1 MPPLGVVAPVQ
12 RHGGDFPFG
21 PILARRAL
29 KRRACLRARPGWPT
43 VAPFEMNQTDPR
55 AQAAFDAALNHIKTT
70 TSGVADRVSDHL
82 GLLASAA
89 ARIFDRDALVN
100 AQLDLRRHMSTFVL
114 VFADTLSKKVT
125 RELNPGHEP
134 GRSLAET
141 DWQSLSLVDDSEVEE
156 RMFADRISQAITHE
170 CEWEL
175 REVASYTGQ
184 LLGIG
189 RADHDRNPLRAEM
202 LGSAIYRAITNVSND
217 RESRKLLARELGLG
231 MARVMPSCYSDI
243 LKDFRARGIQPVGL
257 TVRGVEGPGNELNR
271 DRVTS
276 GYDTLSRDP
285 GALSGGGHFGPTGSS
300 DFDAAGSGANP
311 TGRPAGRGPGGGGQ
325 GLGGGTGSGS
335 GGIGSGPSGRPAPG
349 SWANRDNSGSPGSGA
364 SRPGGA
370 QGTPGSAGRSGAA
383 QGAAPAVQADAELMN
398 LIRRLTFLA
407 TRPADIG
414 GPTVASAF
422 APAGSGSAAG
432 PLGAA
437 SGGGAF
443 GDVASGLMA
452 ANLIRTH
459 REELRQASTGT
470 LDHMV
475 IDVVGSLF
483 DQILSDPRVPPQM
496 ARQLARLQ
504 LPVLRVA
511 LVDTTFFSSRK
522 HPVRR
527 FVNRI
532 ASLACAFDDFD
543 EDPGKLFLARV
554 RELVQEIVDG
564 DFDQMDVYASKLNA
578 LEGFIAQQAKKHV
591 EASASAVSMVDSKES
606 DLRIQQR
613 YMLQLRAALTP
624 LSLQDYLRDF
634 LAQVWSQALALA
646 TRREGPQSEL
656 VQRLK
661 RAGRDLVMSVQPK
674 GSPAMRKKFLMQLPP
689 LMKDLN
695 EGMKLVGW
703 PDAAQ
708 KEFFGKLLPA
718 HADSL
723 KGQPLSELEYNLL
736 AKQLEAVFNTP
747 VPEPDALLR
756 DVPMTST
763 GVAALEPQFSDTE
776 AKQIGLV
783 DESSVDWSGEV
794 DIDLSAEPEPEPVR
808 SGPDTGPVDVNID
821 LTALDINLDMA
832 SKEPAEPTQGLQL
845 MDHVRLGFAYQM
857 HLNDQWQKVRLSY
870 VSPGRAFFVF
880 TRGKRHHETVS
891 LTARMLARM
900 CETGR
905 FKAFESSYL
914 IERATARAR
923 KQLAALSTHS
933 KH

>member
-1 MPPLGVVAPVQ
+1 M
-12 RHGGDFPFG
+12 
-21 PILARRAL
+21 
-29 KRRACLRARPGWPT
+29 
-43 VAPFEMNQTDPR
+43 
-55 AQAAFDAALNHIKTT
+55 NHIKTT
-70 TSGVADRVSDHL
+70 TAGVADRVSDHL

-114 VFADTLSKKVT
+114 VFGDTLSKKVT
-125 RELNPGHEP
+125 RELNPSHEP

-156 RMFADRISQAITHE
+156 RMFADRIGQAITHE

-184 LLGIG
+184 LLGLG
-189 RADHDRNPLRAEM
+189 RADHDRNPLRGEM
-202 LGSAIYRAITNVSND
+202 LGAAVYRAISNVSND

-231 MARVMPSCYSDI
+231 MARVMPGCYADI
-243 LKDFRARGIQPVGL
+243 LKYIRARGVQQGGL

-271 DRVTS
+271 DRVIT
-276 GYDTLSRDP
+276 GYDTLSRDT
-285 GALSGGGHFGPTGSS
+285 GVSTGGGHFGSS
-300 DFDAAGSGANP
+300 GHGDFDDGAGGQSGRGGSGGGGGG
-311 TGRPAGRGPGGGGQ
+311 GRGGGGSGGGGNLGGGNFGEGVPGPGSARGAGPGGA
-325 GLGGGTGSGS
+325 
-335 GGIGSGPSGRPAPG
+335 GRPAPG
-349 SWANRDNSGSPGSGA
+349 GWAGRDAPGGSAAASSGA
-364 SRPGGA
+364 SPQQRPGGA
-370 QGTPGSAGRSGAA
+370 PGGNPGAGRSGSRNTPPGGT
-383 QGAAPAVQADAELMN
+383 QQADAELMT

-407 TRPADIG
+407 TRPADLG
-414 GPTVASAF
+414 APT
-422 APAGSGSAAG
+422 APAGLGGGFAGGVSGTGS
-432 PLGAA
+432 LGAA
-437 SGGGAF
+437 TGGGSF

-496 ARQLARLQ
+496 ARQIARLQ

-511 LVDTTFFSSRK
+511 LVDNTFFSSRK

-532 ASLACAFDDFD
+532 ASLAVAFEDFDDG
-543 EDPGKLFLARV
+543 PGKLFMARV

-564 DFDQMDVYASKLNA
+564 DFDQMDVYTSKLNA
-578 LEGFIAQQAKKHV
+578 LEGFIAQQAKTDV
-591 EASASAVSMVDSKES
+591 EANASAVSVVDGKES

-708 KEFFGKLLPA
+708 KEFFSKLLPA

-723 KGQPLSELEYNLL
+723 KGQPLTELEYNLL
-736 AKQLEAVFNTP
+736 AKQLEGVFNTP

-763 GVAALEPQFSDTE
+763 GVNQLEPQFSDTE

-783 DESSVDWSGEV
+783 DESSVDWSGEI
-794 DIDLSAEPEPEPVR
+794 DIDLGAAEPEPEPVR
-808 SGPDTGPVDVNID
+808 SGGPDTGPVDID
-821 LTALDINLDMA
+821 LTALDINIDMA

-923 KQLAALSTHS
+923 KQLAALTAQS

>member
-1 MPPLGVVAPVQ
+1 
-12 RHGGDFPFG
+12 
-21 PILARRAL
+21 
-29 KRRACLRARPGWPT
+29 
-43 VAPFEMNQTDPR
+43 MNQTDPR
-55 AQAAFDAALNHIKTT
+55 AQAAFDAAMNHIKTT
-70 TSGVADRVSDHL
+70 TAGVADRVSDHL

-89 ARIFDRDALVN
+89 VRVFDRDALVN
-100 AQLDLRRHMSTFVL
+100 AQLDLRRHMSTYVL
-114 VFADTLSKKVT
+114 VFGDTLSKRVT
-125 RELNPGHEP
+125 RELNPRSES

-156 RMFADRISQAITHE
+156 QMFADRISQAITHG

-184 LLGIG
+184 LLGLG
-189 RADHDRNPLRAEM
+189 RADHDRNPLRPEV
-202 LGSAIYRAITNVSND
+202 LGAAIYRAITSVSND
-217 RESRKLLARELGLG
+217 RESRKMLARELGLG
-231 MARVMPSCYSDI
+231 MAKVMPSCYSDI

-257 TVRGVEGPGNELNR
+257 TVRGVEGPGNELAR
-271 DRVTS
+271 DRVVS

-285 GALSGGGHFGPTGSS
+285 GTPTGSS
-300 DFDAAGSGANP
+300 QFGSSTHSDFGDEE
-311 TGRPAGRGPGGGGQ
+311 TGRPGGGVGS
-325 GLGGGTGSGS
+325 GGTYGGTGGGSGS
-335 GGIGSGPSGRPAPG
+335 GGAGFASGGF
-349 SWANRDNSGSPGSGA
+349 
-364 SRPGGA
+364 
-370 QGTPGSAGRSGAA
+370 GSAGGRPPGALGARETPGRSPGTGPQQRPGALGSGRGSA
-383 QGAAPAVQADAELMN
+383 TPAAQADAELMS

-407 TRPADIG
+407 TRPADLG
-414 GPTVASAF
+414 GPTGGTNAF
-422 APAGSGSAAG
+422 SGAGALGSVTG
-432 PLGAA
+432 RG
-437 SGGGAF
+437 SF
-443 GDVASGLMA
+443 GDVTSGLMA

-496 ARQLARLQ
+496 ARQIARLQ

-511 LVDTTFFSSRK
+511 LADTTFFSSRK

-532 ASLACAFDDFD
+532 ASLAVAFEDFDDGA
-543 EDPGKLFLARV
+543 GKLFMARV
-554 RELVQEIVDG
+554 RELVQEIVEG
-564 DFDQMDVYASKLNA
+564 DFDQMDVYTSKLNA
-578 LEGFIAQQAKKHV
+578 LETFIAQQAKTDV
-591 EASASAVSMVDSKES
+591 EASAAAVSMVDSKES

-634 LAQVWSQALALA
+634 LAQVWSQALALG

-703 PDAAQ
+703 PEAAQ

-723 KGQPLSELEYNLL
+723 KGHPLTELEYNLL
-736 AKQLEAVFNTP
+736 AKQLETVFNTP

-763 GVAALEPQFSDTE
+763 GVAVLEPQFSDTE

-783 DESSVDWSGEV
+783 DESAVDWSGDI
-794 DIDLSAEPEPEPVR
+794 DIDLSGEPETAPAPID
-808 SGPDTGPVDVNID
+808 PDTGPVDINLDVSSS
-821 LTALDINLDMA
+821 LDINLDFSPKDA
-832 SKEPAEPTQGLQL
+832 AEPSQGLQL

-923 KQLAALSTHS
+923 KQLAALTANS
-933 KH
+933 K

>member
-1 MPPLGVVAPVQ
+1 
-12 RHGGDFPFG
+12 
-21 PILARRAL
+21 
-29 KRRACLRARPGWPT
+29 
-43 VAPFEMNQTDPR
+43 MNQTDPR
-55 AQAAFDAALNHIKTT
+55 AQAAFDAAMNHIKTT
-70 TSGVADRVSDHL
+70 TAGVADRVADHL
-82 GLLASAA
+82 GLLATAA
-89 ARIFDRDALVN
+89 ARILDRDNLIN
-100 AQLDLRRHMSTFVL
+100 AQIDLRRHMSTFVL

-125 RELNPGHEP
+125 RELNPGHDP
-134 GRSLAET
+134 GRKLAET

-156 RMFADRISQAITHE
+156 RMFADRISQAITHG

-175 REVASYTGQ
+175 RELASYTGQ

-189 RADHDRNPLRAEM
+189 RADHDRNPLRSEV
-202 LGSAIYRAITNVSND
+202 LGAAVYRAIDSVSKD
-217 RESRKLLARELGLG
+217 KESRKLLARELGLG
-231 MARVMPSCYSDI
+231 MARVMPTCYADI

-257 TVRGVEGPGNELNR
+257 TVKGVEGPGNELSR
-271 DRVTS
+271 ERVS
-276 GYDTLSRDP
+276 GYDTLSRGDAGVSTGSGHFHSTSNANFDGDGS
-285 GALSGGGHFGPTGSS
+285 GAGGSGGGGS
-300 DFDAAGSGANP
+300 
-311 TGRPAGRGPGGGGQ
+311 GGGGFGGGGPGSGTG
-325 GLGGGTGSGS
+325 GLGGRPGQGGWAGRDAGTAPQGAGGNRQPGMGGGSGR
-335 GGIGSGPSGRPAPG
+335 G
-349 SWANRDNSGSPGSGA
+349 
-364 SRPGGA
+364 
-370 QGTPGSAGRSGAA
+370 GSAHNANPSA
-383 QGAAPAVQADAELMN
+383 QADAELMS

-407 TRPADIG
+407 TRPADLG
-414 GPTVASAF
+414 GPTM
-422 APAGSGSAAG
+422 PAGLGGRLAAGTGSGALGGASAAG
-432 PLGAA
+432 S
-437 SGGGAF
+437 SGY

-452 ANLIRTH
+452 ANLIRNH
-459 REELRQASTGT
+459 REELRAASTGT

-496 ARQLARLQ
+496 ARQIARLQ

-511 LVDTTFFSSRK
+511 LVDNTFFSSRK

-532 ASLACAFDDFD
+532 ASLAVAFEDFDDGL
-543 EDPGKLFLARV
+543 GKQFMARV
-554 RELVQEIVDG
+554 RELVQEIVEG
-564 DFDQMDVYASKLNA
+564 DFDQIDVYVAKLNA
-578 LEGFIAQQAKKHV
+578 LEGFVAQQAKTDV
-591 EASASAVSMVDSKES
+591 EANASAVSVVDSKES
-606 DLRIQQR
+606 DLRVQQR

-624 LSLQDYLRDF
+624 LALPEYLRDF
-634 LAQVWSQALALA
+634 LAQVWSQALALG
-646 TRREGPQSEL
+646 TRREGSQSEL

-708 KEFFGKLLPA
+708 KEFFSKLLPA

-723 KGQPLSELEYNLL
+723 KGTPLTELEYNLL
-736 AKQLEAVFNTP
+736 AKQLEVVFNTP

-763 GVAALEPQFSDTE
+763 GVTALEPQFSDTE
-776 AKQIGLV
+776 AKQIGLI
-783 DESSVDWSGEV
+783 DESAVNWSGQV
-794 DIDLSAEPEPEPVR
+794 DIDLTAEPEQA
-808 SGPDTGPVDVNID
+808 PVDLEADTSPVD
-821 LTALDINLDMA
+821 LNLDLSAKLDINLDFSPKDA
-832 SKEPAEPTQGLQL
+832 AEPSQGIQL

-880 TRGKRHHETVS
+880 TRGKRHQETVS
-891 LTARMLARM
+891 LTARMLSRM

-923 KQLAALSTHS
+923 KQLAALTTNS
-933 KH
+933 K

>member
-1 MPPLGVVAPVQ
+1 
-12 RHGGDFPFG
+12 
-21 PILARRAL
+21 
-29 KRRACLRARPGWPT
+29 
-43 VAPFEMNQTDPR
+43 MNQTDPR
-55 AQAAFDAALNHIKTT
+55 AQAAFDAAMNHIKTT
-70 TSGVADRVSDHL
+70 TAGVADRVSDHL

-89 ARIFDRDALVN
+89 ARIYERDILIT

-189 RADHDRNPLRAEM
+189 RADHDRNPLRAEV
-202 LGSAIYRAITNVSND
+202 LGSAIYRAIASISND

-231 MARVMPSCYSDI
+231 MARVMPGCYSDI

-257 TVRGVEGPGNELNR
+257 TVRGVEGPGNDLSR
-271 DRVTS
+271 DRVS
-276 GYDTLSRDP
+276 GYDSLSRDA
-285 GALSGGGHFGPTGSS
+285 GVTTSGGHFGPTGHT
-300 DFDAAGSGANP
+300 DFDGGAGTHSSG
-311 TGRPAGRGPGGGGQ
+311 GRGQGGGGTGGGA
-325 GLGGGTGSGS
+325 GLGGGTG
-335 GGIGSGPSGRPAPG
+335 GGGFGGPGGRGAPG
-349 SWANRDNSGSPGSGA
+349 AWTGRDGTGPQGAGANRQGQGAPGVG
-364 SRPGGA
+364 RGGA
-370 QGTPGSAGRSGAA
+370 THNASP
-383 QGAAPAVQADAELMN
+383 AAPADAELMS

-422 APAGSGSAAG
+422 ASAGNSSGAG
-432 PLGAA
+432 ALGAA
-437 SGGGAF
+437 SGGGPY
-443 GDVASGLMA
+443 GGVASGLMA

-496 ARQLARLQ
+496 ARQIARLQ

-511 LVDTTFFSSRK
+511 LVDATFFSSRK

-543 EDPGKLFLARV
+543 EDPGKLFLAHV

-564 DFDQMDVYASKLNA
+564 DFDQMDVYTSKLNA
-578 LEGFIAQQAKKHV
+578 LEGFIAQQAKKDV
-591 EASASAVSMVDSKES
+591 EASASAVSVVDGKES

-624 LSLQDYLRDF
+624 LALQDYLRDF

-708 KEFFGKLLPA
+708 KEFFSKLLPA

-763 GVAALEPQFSDTE
+763 GVTAMEPQFSDTE

-783 DESSVDWSGEV
+783 DESSVDWSGQI

-808 SGPDTGPVDVNID
+808 SGTDLAPVDLSLD

-923 KQLAALSTHS
+923 KQLAALSAHGKS
-933 KH
+933 ASA

>member
-1 MPPLGVVAPVQ
+1 M
-12 RHGGDFPFG
+12 
-21 PILARRAL
+21 
-29 KRRACLRARPGWPT
+29 
-43 VAPFEMNQTDPR
+43 
-55 AQAAFDAALNHIKTT
+55 NHIKTT
-70 TSGVADRVSDHL
+70 TAGVADRVGDHM

-89 ARIFDRDALVN
+89 TRILDRDALVN

-114 VFADTLSKKVT
+114 VFADTLSKRVT
-125 RELNPGHEP
+125 RELNPGHDP
-134 GRSLAET
+134 SRKLAET

-156 RMFADRISQAITHE
+156 QMHADRISQAITHE

-189 RADHDRNPLRAEM
+189 RADHDRNPLRAEV
-202 LGSAIYRAITNVSND
+202 LGAAIYRAITAVSND

-231 MARVMPSCYSDI
+231 MARVMPTCYADI
-243 LKDFRARGIQPVGL
+243 LKDFRARGVQPVGL
-257 TVRGVEGPGNELNR
+257 TVRGVEGPGNDLAR
-271 DRVTS
+271 DRVVS
-276 GYDTLSRDP
+276 GYDTLQRDP
-285 GALSGGGHFGPTGSS
+285 GATTGGGHFGPTTHS
-300 DFDAAGSGANP
+300 DGSGATP
-311 TGRPAGRGPGGGGQ
+311 HHYSGPGSGGGGSGGGGGGQ
-325 GLGGGTGSGS
+325 GGSGAGRGTAPGGWAGRDTTTGPLGTSSGRQPAGTSGS
-335 GGIGSGPSGRPAPG
+335 GRGSSQNSSPA
-349 SWANRDNSGSPGSGA
+349 A
-364 SRPGGA
+364 
-370 QGTPGSAGRSGAA
+370 
-383 QGAAPAVQADAELMN
+383 QADAELMS

-407 TRPADIG
+407 TRPADLG
-414 GPTVASAF
+414 GP
-422 APAGSGSAAG
+422 SGSASLSGGAG
-432 PLGAA
+432 SVGGA
-437 SGGGAF
+437 SGFSSATGGGSY

-496 ARQLARLQ
+496 ARQIARLQ

-532 ASLACAFDDFD
+532 ASLAVAFEDFDDG
-543 EDPGKLFLARV
+543 PGKLFMARI
-554 RELVQEIVDG
+554 RELVQEIVEG
-564 DFDQMDVYASKLNA
+564 DFDQMDVYTSKLTT
-578 LEGFIAQQAKKHV
+578 LEGFIAQQAKTDV
-591 EASASAVSMVDSKES
+591 EASASAVSVVDGKES

-613 YMLQLRAALTP
+613 YMLQLRSALTP

-634 LAQVWSQALALA
+634 LAQVWSQALALG
-646 TRREGPQSEL
+646 TRREGAQSEL

-708 KEFFGKLLPA
+708 KEFFSKLLPA
-718 HADSL
+718 HAESL
-723 KGQPLSELEYNLL
+723 KGHPLTELEYNLL
-736 AKQLEAVFNTP
+736 AKQLETVFNTP

-783 DESSVDWSGEV
+783 EESSIDWSAQI
-794 DIDLSAEPEPEPVR
+794 DIDLTSDPEPP
-808 SGPDTGPVDVNID
+808 PPDLDADTGPVDLNLD
-821 LTALDINLDMA
+821 LSAKLDINLDFSPKDA
-832 SKEPAEPTQGLQL
+832 AEPSQGIQL

-891 LTARMLARM
+891 LTARMLSRM

-923 KQLAALSTHS
+923 KQLAALTSNS
-933 KH
+933 K

>member
-1 MPPLGVVAPVQ
+1 
-12 RHGGDFPFG
+12 
-21 PILARRAL
+21 
-29 KRRACLRARPGWPT
+29 
-43 VAPFEMNQTDPR
+43 MNQTDPR
-55 AQAAFDAALNHIKTT
+55 AQAAFDAAMNHIKTT
-70 TSGVADRVSDHL
+70 TAGVADRVGDHL

-100 AQLDLRRHMSTFVL
+100 AQVDLRRHMSTFVL
-114 VFADTLSKKVT
+114 VFADTLSKRVT

-134 GRSLAET
+134 GRTLAET

-156 RMFADRISQAITHE
+156 KMFADRISQAITHG

-189 RADHDRNPLRAEM
+189 RADHDRNPLRAEV
-202 LGSAIYRAITNVSND
+202 LGAAIYRGITAVSND
-217 RESRKLLARELGLG
+217 SESRKVLARELGLG
-231 MARVMPSCYSDI
+231 MARVMPGCYTDI

-257 TVRGVEGPGNELNR
+257 TVKGVEGPGNEMAR
-271 DRVTS
+271 DRVIS

-285 GALSGGGHFGPTGSS
+285 GASTGGGQLGPNTHFGYDGGTADPTATGSGGRGAGGRGGGSGFGAGGSTGGSS
-300 DFDAAGSGANP
+300 GGSGFGGGSGGRPAPGTWSGRDTSTAPLGGPN
-311 TGRPAGRGPGGGGQ
+311 TGRPAGA
-325 GLGGGTGSGS
+325 SGS
-335 GGIGSGPSGRPAPG
+335 GGRAGQNNNPA
-349 SWANRDNSGSPGSGA
+349 A
-364 SRPGGA
+364 
-370 QGTPGSAGRSGAA
+370 
-383 QGAAPAVQADAELMN
+383 QADAELMS

-407 TRPADIG
+407 TRPADLG
-414 GPTVASAF
+414 GPTMPAGLGG
-422 APAGSGSAAG
+422 AGSGRNSAAAV
-432 PLGAA
+432 LGAA
-437 SGGGAF
+437 TGGGAF

-452 ANLIRTH
+452 ANLIRNH
-459 REELRQASTGT
+459 REELRAASTGT

-496 ARQLARLQ
+496 ARQIARLQ

-511 LVDTTFFSSRK
+511 LADNTFFSSRK

-532 ASLACAFDDFD
+532 ASLAVAFDDFD
-543 EDPGKLFLARV
+543 DGAGKLFMARV
-554 RELVQEIVDG
+554 RELVQEIVEG
-564 DFDQMDVYASKLNA
+564 DFDQMDVYTSKLNA
-578 LEGFIAQQAKKHV
+578 LEGFIAQQAKTDV
-591 EASASAVSMVDSKES
+591 EASASAVSVVDSKES

-634 LAQVWSQALALA
+634 LAQVWSQALALG

-708 KEFFGKLLPA
+708 KEFFSKLLPA
-718 HADSL
+718 HAESL
-723 KGQPLSELEYNLL
+723 KGQPLTELEYNLL

-783 DESSVDWSGEV
+783 DESSVDWAGAI
-794 DIDLSAEPEPEPVR
+794 DIDLTSEPEPPPVD
-808 SGPDTGPVDVNID
+808 PDTGPVDLNLD
-821 LTALDINLDMA
+821 LSARLDINLDFSPKDA
-832 SKEPAEPTQGLQL
+832 AEPSQGIQL

-891 LTARMLARM
+891 LTARMLSRM

-923 KQLAALSTHS
+923 KQLAALTANS
-933 KH
+933 K

>member
-1 MPPLGVVAPVQ
+1 
-12 RHGGDFPFG
+12 
-21 PILARRAL
+21 
-29 KRRACLRARPGWPT
+29 
-43 VAPFEMNQTDPR
+43 MNQTDPR
-55 AQAAFDAALNHIKTT
+55 AQAAFDAAMNHIKTT
-70 TSGVADRVSDHL
+70 TAGVADRVGDHL

-89 ARIFDRDALVN
+89 ARIFDRDALIN

-125 RELNPGHEP
+125 RELHPGHER

-141 DWQSLSLVDDSEVEE
+141 DWQSLSLVDDAEVEE
-156 RMFADRISQAITHE
+156 GMFADRISQAITHG

-175 REVASYTGQ
+175 RELASYTGQ
-184 LLGIG
+184 LLGLG
-189 RADHDRNPLRAEM
+189 RAEHDRNPLRPEV
-202 LGSAIYRAITNVSND
+202 LGAAIYRAIGSVSND
-217 RESRKLLARELGLG
+217 RESRKLLARELGLA
-231 MARVMPSCYSDI
+231 MARVMPGCYADI

-257 TVRGVEGPGNELNR
+257 TVRGVEGPGNDLSKE
-271 DRVTS
+271 RVS

-285 GALSGGGHFGPTGSS
+285 GSSSGHGQFGPTTHSGYEGAASSGSPLGGPGMRGAGGLSGGPGG
-300 DFDAAGSGANP
+300 AAGA
-311 TGRPAGRGPGGGGQ
+311 GRPAASGWGGRDTATAPLGAAGARPGAPGG
-325 GLGGGTGSGS
+325 
-335 GGIGSGPSGRPAPG
+335 SGRSAAHNMTPA
-349 SWANRDNSGSPGSGA
+349 A
-364 SRPGGA
+364 
-370 QGTPGSAGRSGAA
+370 
-383 QGAAPAVQADAELMN
+383 QADAELMS

-407 TRPADIG
+407 TRPADLG
-414 GPTVASAF
+414 APT
-422 APAGSGSAAG
+422 APAGLGGVTAGGLHSAAG
-432 PLGAA
+432 GLGAA
-437 SGGGAF
+437 TGGGSY

-459 REELRQASTGT
+459 REELRQASSGT

-496 ARQLARLQ
+496 ARQIARLQ

-511 LVDTTFFSSRK
+511 LADNTFFSSRK

-532 ASLACAFDDFD
+532 ASLAAAFDEFD
-543 EDPGKLFLARV
+543 EGPGKEFMARV
-554 RELVQEIVDG
+554 RELVQEIVEG
-564 DFDQMDVYASKLNA
+564 DFDQMDVYTSKLNA
-578 LEGFIAQQAKKHV
+578 LEGFIAQQAKRTV
-591 EASASAVSMVDSKES
+591 ETNASAVSVVDGKES
-606 DLRIQQR
+606 DLRVQQR

-624 LSLQDYLRDF
+624 LSLQEYLRDF
-634 LAQVWSQALALA
+634 LAQVWSQALATA

-703 PDAAQ
+703 PEAAQ

-723 KGQPLSELEYNLL
+723 KGTPLTELEYNLL
-736 AKQLEAVFNTP
+736 AKQLEQVFNTP

-763 GVAALEPQFSDTE
+763 GATAIEPQFSDTE

-783 DESSVDWSGEV
+783 DESAIDWSGEI
-794 DIDLSAEPEPEPVR
+794 DIDLSARQPEPEPV
-808 SGPDTGPVDVNID
+808 SSAADTGPVD
-821 LTALDINLDMA
+821 LNLD
-832 SKEPAEPTQGLQL
+832 
-845 MDHVRLGFAYQM
+845 
-857 HLNDQWQKVRLSY
+857 
-870 VSPGRAFFVF
+870 
-880 TRGKRHHETVS
+880 
-891 LTARMLARM
+891 
-900 CETGR
+900 
-905 FKAFESSYL
+905 
-914 IERATARAR
+914 
-923 KQLAALSTHS
+923 
-933 KH
+933 

>member
-1 MPPLGVVAPVQ
+1 
-12 RHGGDFPFG
+12 
-21 PILARRAL
+21 
-29 KRRACLRARPGWPT
+29 
-43 VAPFEMNQTDPR
+43 
-55 AQAAFDAALNHIKTT
+55 
-70 TSGVADRVSDHL
+70 
-82 GLLASAA
+82 
-89 ARIFDRDALVN
+89 
-100 AQLDLRRHMSTFVL
+100 MS
-114 VFADTLSKKVT
+114 
-125 RELNPGHEP
+125 
-134 GRSLAET
+134 
-141 DWQSLSLVDDSEVEE
+141 
-156 RMFADRISQAITHE
+156 
-170 CEWEL
+170 
-175 REVASYTGQ
+175 
-184 LLGIG
+184 
-189 RADHDRNPLRAEM
+189 
-202 LGSAIYRAITNVSND
+202 
-217 RESRKLLARELGLG
+217 
-231 MARVMPSCYSDI
+231 
-243 LKDFRARGIQPVGL
+243 
-257 TVRGVEGPGNELNR
+257 
-271 DRVTS
+271 
-276 GYDTLSRDP
+276 
-285 GALSGGGHFGPTGSS
+285 
-300 DFDAAGSGANP
+300 
-311 TGRPAGRGPGGGGQ
+311 
-325 GLGGGTGSGS
+325 
-335 GGIGSGPSGRPAPG
+335 
-349 SWANRDNSGSPGSGA
+349 
-364 SRPGGA
+364 
-370 QGTPGSAGRSGAA
+370 
-383 QGAAPAVQADAELMN
+383 

-407 TRPADIG
+407 TRPADLG
-414 GPTVASAF
+414 VPTLPV
-422 APAGSGSAAG
+422 GLGGSAAG
-432 PLGAA
+432 ISSAAGALGATT
-437 SGGGAF
+437 GGGSF
-443 GDVASGLMA
+443 GDMASGLMA

-496 ARQLARLQ
+496 ARQIARLQ

-511 LVDTTFFSSRK
+511 LADNTFFSSRK

-532 ASLACAFDDFD
+532 ASLAAAFDEFD
-543 EDPGKLFLARV
+543 DGPGKEFMARV
-554 RELVQEIVDG
+554 RELVQEIVEG
-564 DFDQMDVYASKLNA
+564 DFDQMDVYTSKLNA
-578 LEGFIAQQAKKHV
+578 LEGFIAQQAKCAV
-591 EASASAVSMVDSKES
+591 EANASAVSVVDGKES

-634 LAQVWSQALALA
+634 LAQVWSQALATA
-646 TRREGPQSEL
+646 TRRDGAQSEL

-708 KEFFGKLLPA
+708 KEFFSKLLPA

-723 KGQPLSELEYNLL
+723 KGTPLTELEYNLL
-736 AKQLEAVFNTP
+736 AKQLETVFNTP

-763 GVAALEPQFSDTE
+763 GVAALEPQFSDIE

-783 DESSVDWSGEV
+783 DESSVDWTGEI
-794 DIDLSAEPEPEPVR
+794 DIDLTAEPATAPVDLDA
-808 SGPDTGPVDVNID
+808 DTGPVDLNLD
-821 LTALDINLDMA
+821 LSAKLDINLDFSPKDA
-832 SKEPAEPTQGLQL
+832 PEPTQGVAL

-923 KQLAALSTHS
+923 KQLAALTANSR
-933 KH
+933 

>member
-1 MPPLGVVAPVQ
+1 
-12 RHGGDFPFG
+12 
-21 PILARRAL
+21 
-29 KRRACLRARPGWPT
+29 
-43 VAPFEMNQTDPR
+43 MNQTDPR
-55 AQAAFDAALNHIKTT
+55 AQAAFDAAMHHIKTT
-70 TSGVADRVSDHL
+70 TAGVADRVSDHL

-89 ARIFDRDALVN
+89 VRIFDRDALVN
-100 AQLDLRRHMSTFVL
+100 AQLDLRRHMSTYVL
-114 VFADTLSKKVT
+114 VFGDTLSKRVT
-125 RELNPGHEP
+125 RELNPRGES

-156 RMFADRISQAITHE
+156 QMFADRISQAIAHG

-189 RADHDRNPLRAEM
+189 RADHDRNPLRPEV
-202 LGSAIYRAITNVSND
+202 LGEAIYRAISSVSND

-231 MARVMPSCYSDI
+231 MAKIMPSCYADI
-243 LKDFRARGIQPVGL
+243 IKDFRARGIQPVGL
-257 TVRGVEGPGNELNR
+257 TVRGVEGPGNELAR
-271 DRVTS
+271 DRVVS

-285 GALSGGGHFGPTGSS
+285 GVSTGSSHFGSSTHSDFEGDGSGRPSGGGGSGGAS
-300 DFDAAGSGANP
+300 GGGTAGGAGGGAGSGFAGAG
-311 TGRPAGRGPGGGGQ
+311 GRPTPGAWGARETPGRSP
-325 GLGGGTGSGS
+325 GTGPQQRAG
-335 GGIGSGPSGRPAPG
+335 APG
-349 SWANRDNSGSPGSGA
+349 SAR
-364 SRPGGA
+364 
-370 QGTPGSAGRSGAA
+370 GSASGPAA
-383 QGAAPAVQADAELMN
+383 QADAELMS

-407 TRPADIG
+407 TRPADLG
-414 GPTVASAF
+414 GPTVGANTLSG
-422 APAGSGSAAG
+422 AGALGSAT
-432 PLGAA
+432 
-437 SGGGAF
+437 GGGSL

-496 ARQLARLQ
+496 ARQIARLQ

-511 LVDTTFFSSRK
+511 LADTTFFSSRK

-532 ASLACAFDDFD
+532 ASLAVAFEDFDDG
-543 EDPGKLFLARV
+543 PGKQFMARV
-554 RELVQEIVDG
+554 RELVQEIVEG
-564 DFDQMDVYASKLNA
+564 DFDQMDVYTSKLNA
-578 LEGFIAQQAKKHV
+578 LENFIAQQAKTEV
-591 EASASAVSMVDSKES
+591 EASAAAVSMVDSKES

-634 LAQVWSQALALA
+634 LAQVWSQALALG

-703 PDAAQ
+703 PEAAQ

-723 KGQPLSELEYNLL
+723 KGHPLTELEYNLL

-763 GVAALEPQFSDTE
+763 GVAAMEPQFSDTE

-794 DIDLSAEPEPEPVR
+794 DIDLSGEPDTAPAPID
-808 SGPDTGPVDVNID
+808 PDTGPVDINLD
-821 LTALDINLDMA
+821 LSSSLDINLDFSPKDA
-832 SKEPAEPTQGLQL
+832 PEPSQGLQL

-923 KQLAALSTHS
+923 KQLAALTANS
-933 KH
+933 K

>member
-1 MPPLGVVAPVQ
+1 M
-12 RHGGDFPFG
+12 
-21 PILARRAL
+21 
-29 KRRACLRARPGWPT
+29 
-43 VAPFEMNQTDPR
+43 
-55 AQAAFDAALNHIKTT
+55 NHIKTT
-70 TSGVADRVSDHL
+70 TAGVADRVSDHL

-114 VFADTLSKKVT
+114 VFGDTLSKRVT
-125 RELNPGHEP
+125 RELNPKHEP

-156 RMFADRISQAITHE
+156 QMFADRISQAITHE

-175 REVASYTGQ
+175 RELASYTGQ

-189 RADHDRNPLRAEM
+189 RADHERNPLRAEV
-202 LGSAIYRAITNVSND
+202 LGAALYRALTSVSND
-217 RESRKLLARELGLG
+217 RESRKLLARELGLA
-231 MARVMPSCYSDI
+231 MAKVMPGCYADI

-257 TVRGVEGPGNELNR
+257 TVRGVEGPGNELAR
-271 DRVTS
+271 DRVVS

-285 GALSGGGHFGPTGSS
+285 GTSTGSGHFGPTTHSGFDSGGAASRSGGGGSRSGSS
-300 DFDAAGSGANP
+300 GYG
-311 TGRPAGRGPGGGGQ
+311 GPGGGDLGGAPGGS
-325 GLGGGTGSGS
+325 GLGVRGGSGS
-335 GGIGSGPSGRPAPG
+335 GGAPGGSFGAGRPAPG
-349 SWANRDNSGSPGSGA
+349 GWGGREPPGGTTGATGAPQRAGGGPQGAAGSG
-364 SRPGGA
+364 
-370 QGTPGSAGRSGAA
+370 GRGAA
-383 QGAAPAVQADAELMN
+383 QNAGSGGQADAELMS

-407 TRPADIG
+407 TRPADLG
-414 GPTVASAF
+414 GPTGSPGLGRGASSISG
-422 APAGSGSAAG
+422 AGT
-432 PLGAA
+432 LGAVTGTSA
-437 SGGGAF
+437 Y
-443 GDVASGLMA
+443 GDVSSGLMA

-496 ARQLARLQ
+496 ARQIARLQ

-527 FVNRI
+527 FVNRL
-532 ASLACAFDDFD
+532 ASLAAAFEDFD
-543 EDPGKLFLARV
+543 EGSGKLFMARV
-554 RELVQEIVDG
+554 RELVQEIVEG
-564 DFDQMDVYASKLNA
+564 DFDQMDVYTSKLNA
-578 LEGFIAQQAKKHV
+578 LEGFIAQQARTDV
-591 EASASAVSMVDSKES
+591 EASAAAVSMVDGKES

-708 KEFFGKLLPA
+708 KEFFSKLLPA

-723 KGQPLSELEYNLL
+723 KGQPLTELEYNLL
-736 AKQLEAVFNTP
+736 AKQLETVFNTP

-763 GVAALEPQFSDTE
+763 GVAQLEPQFSDTE

-783 DESSVDWSGEV
+783 DESAVDWSGEV
-794 DIDLSAEPEPEPVR
+794 DIDLTNSEPEPEPVL
-808 SGPDTGPVDVNID
+808 SAGPDTSPVDINLD
-821 LTALDINLDMA
+821 LTPLDINLDMA
-832 SKEPAEPTQGLQL
+832 SREPAEPTQGLPL

-923 KQLAALSTHS
+923 KQLAALTAQS

>member
-1 MPPLGVVAPVQ
+1 M
-12 RHGGDFPFG
+12 
-21 PILARRAL
+21 
-29 KRRACLRARPGWPT
+29 

-55 AQAAFDAALNHIKTT
+55 AQAAFDAAMNHIKTT
-70 TSGVADRVSDHL
+70 TAGVADRVADHL

-114 VFADTLSKKVT
+114 VFADTLSKRVT

-134 GRSLAET
+134 GRKLAET

-156 RMFADRISQAITHE
+156 RMFADRISQAITHG

-189 RADHDRNPLRAEM
+189 RADHDRNPLRAEV
-202 LGSAIYRAITNVSND
+202 LGAAIYRAIVGISND

-231 MARVMPSCYSDI
+231 MARVMPTCYSDI

-257 TVRGVEGPGNELNR
+257 TVRGVEGPGNDLSKE
-271 DRVTS
+271 RVS
-276 GYDTLSRDP
+276 GYDTLSRDT
-285 GALSGGGHFGPTGSS
+285 GVSTGRGHFGPT
-300 DFDAAGSGANP
+300 DFGGNTEGRGPSGAGDGNRS
-311 TGRPAGRGPGGGGQ
+311 GGPGGGR
-325 GLGGGTGSGS
+325 SAPS
-335 GGIGSGPSGRPAPG
+335 DWSGRDTNNAPLG
-349 SWANRDNSGSPGSGA
+349 AGTNRQGSGA
-364 SRPGGA
+364 
-370 QGTPGSAGRSGAA
+370 GAA
-383 QGAAPAVQADAELMN
+383 GKSGQGRGAIQSSNPAAQADAELMS

-407 TRPADIG
+407 TRPADLG
-414 GPTVASAF
+414 GPTL
-422 APAGSGSAAG
+422 PAGLGARAG
-432 PLGAA
+432 AVSSVGGLGAA
-437 SGGGAF
+437 TGGSSY

-452 ANLIRTH
+452 ANLIRNH
-459 REELRQASTGT
+459 REELRAASTGT

-496 ARQLARLQ
+496 ARQIARLQ

-511 LVDTTFFSSRK
+511 LVDNTFFSSRK

-532 ASLACAFDDFD
+532 ASLAVAFEDFDDGL
-543 EDPGKLFLARV
+543 GKQFMARV
-554 RELVQEIVDG
+554 RELVQEIVEG
-564 DFDQMDVYASKLNA
+564 DFDQMDVYASKLTS
-578 LEGFIAQQAKKHV
+578 LEGFIAQQAKTDV
-591 EASASAVSMVDSKES
+591 EANASAVSVVDSKES

-624 LSLQDYLRDF
+624 LALQDYLRDF
-634 LAQVWSQALALA
+634 LAQVWSQALALS

-708 KEFFGKLLPA
+708 KEFFSKLLPA

-736 AKQLEAVFNTP
+736 AKQLETVFNTP

-776 AKQIGLV
+776 AKQIGLI
-783 DESSVDWSGEV
+783 DESSVDWSGAI
-794 DIDLSAEPEPEPVR
+794 DIDLGSEPEPP
-808 SGPDTGPVDVNID
+808 PTDPDADTGPVDLNLD
-821 LTALDINLDMA
+821 LSAKLDINLDFSPKDA
-832 SKEPAEPTQGLQL
+832 AEPTQGIQL

-900 CETGR
+900 CETAR

-923 KQLAALSTHS
+923 KQLAALTTNS
-933 KH
+933 K